1 MTASTRVERDSLGTL
16 DVPSD
21 ALWGAQTQRAVQ
33 NFPPTGLRMP
43 RAFIR
48 ALALVKHAAAAAN
61 AQLGDLPP
69 PIAAAIQQQALEVA
83 AGRYDGQFPVD
94 VFQTGSG
101 TSSNMNANEVIATLA
116 SRELGTTVH
125 PNDQVNMSQ

>member
-1 MTASTRVERDSLGTL
+1 MTATRVERDSMGVLE
-16 DVPSD
+16 VPAS

-33 NFPPTGLRMP
+33 NFPATGLRMP

-48 ALALVKHAAAAAN
+48 ALGLIKHAAAAAN

-69 PIAAAIQQQALEVA
+69 DLAAAIQAAALDVA

-116 SRELGTTVH
+116 SRSLGRSVH
-125 PNDQVNMSQ
+125 PNDEVNMGH